1 LQQTG
6 EVQNLQDQTGWLIGA
21 VGVVTLREGI
31 KRMFKRLVLS
41 CVAMIAVSAAATAGD
56 RYYFPSHVFA
66 QPVVY
71 AAPVVA
77 YQPAYVVPTPVVA
90 VQTVPVTTV
99 SYSTHYYAPLVPT
112 VAVYYAARPAVVSPV
127 VYSAPVYSAPV
138 YARPVYAGRRHFR
151 PYRGVEIEFERDGDI
166 EIDYR

>member
-1 LQQTG
+1 
-6 EVQNLQDQTGWLIGA
+6 
-21 VGVVTLREGI
+21 
-31 KRMFKRLVLS
+31 MFKRFVLS
-41 CVAMIAVSAAATAGD
+41 CVAMIAVSTAASAGD
-56 RYYFPSHVFA
+56 RFYFPGHVFA

-77 YQPAYVVPTPVVA
+77 YQPAYLVPTPVVA

-112 VAVYYAARPAVVSPV
+112 VATYYAARPAVVSPV
-127 VYSAPVYSAPV
+127 VYSAPVYSAPVYSAPV

>member
-1 LQQTG
+1 MLRRIALTMM
-6 EVQNLQDQTGWLIGA
+6 A
-21 VGVVTLREGI
+21 VV
-31 KRMFKRLVLS
+31 
-41 CVAMIAVSAAATAGD
+41 AVSAFAKAGD
-56 RYYFPSHVFA
+56 RFYFPGHVFA
-66 QPVVY
+66 PPVVY

-99 SYSTHYYAPLVPT
+99 SYSTHYYAPVVPVVPT
-112 VAVYYAARPAVVSPV
+112 VATYYAARPVVSPV
-127 VYSAPVYSAPV
+127 VYGGPVYV
-138 YARPVYAGRRHFR
+138 GRRHFR

>member
-1 LQQTG
+1 
-6 EVQNLQDQTGWLIGA
+6 
-21 VGVVTLREGI
+21 
-31 KRMFKRLVLS
+31 MFKRFVLS
-41 CVAMIAVSAAATAGD
+41 CVVMVAASAAATAGD

-90 VQTVPVTTV
+90 VQSVPVTTV
-99 SYSTHYYAPLVPT
+99 SYSTQYYAPVVPT
-112 VAVYYAARPAVVSPV
+112 VTSYYAARPAVVSPV
-127 VYSAPVYSAPV
+127 VYSAPVY
-138 YARPVYAGRRHFR
+138 ARPVYGRRHFR